1 MSETE
6 NKVVTNEYGLSDED
20 YARERKAARAAV
32 RSGEAPVETKTDATP
47 EPSIETAQTSETQET
62 VEDETKKQEAKVET
76 TKVEEDVPDFL
87 KDIPDDIR
95 EKVAS
100 QLKAAK
106 DESEY
111 HKKRYDSDIG
121 RINAYQSKYE
131 EARRALAQ
139 KEAEVAALKKAPP
152 KPLKELEDPRIKQ
165 ALEAGDEHSVELME
179 ALRENLRKEFESE
192 LKARDQIRER
202 QEVEAM
208 NRQQLEAAEAF
219 NRTLSEKWENWREV
233 VFQADDKGALILG
246 EDRQP
251 QFNEGWL
258 QYAYDQPPALRNAIL
273 SAGSPEDAVWAI
285 DNYEKW
291 LRTKG
296 IVKDE
301 TPTPQATIP
310 SAEAIQKKRDED
322 LKRKSP
328 PAGHQVALAPSPTL
342 DLDRDEE
349 LQKKARQ
356 LARKAIKENDPSIYS
371 IQNLNR

>member
-1 MSETE
+1 MAETP
-6 NKVVTNEYGLSDED
+6 VTNEYGMSDAD

-32 RSGEAPVETKTDATP
+32 RSGEAPVETKTTEA
-47 EPSIETAQTSETQET
+47 EPQPSTETADTTTATQET
-62 VEDETKKQEAKVET
+62 VVDDTKQD
-76 TKVEEDVPDFL
+76 TKATAEVVEEAVPDFL

-131 EARRALAQ
+131 ESRRALAQ
-139 KEAEVAALKKAPP
+139 KEAELAALKKAPP

-165 ALEAGDEHSVELME
+165 ALEAGDESSVELME
-179 ALRENLRKEFESE
+179 ALRESLRKEFESA

-202 QEVEAM
+202 QDMEVQS
-208 NRQQLEAAEAF
+208 RQQLEAADAF
-219 NRTLSEKWENWREV
+219 NRTLSDRWDNWREV
-233 VFQADDKGALILG
+233 VFKADDKGALVLG
-246 EDRQP
+246 EDKQP

-273 SAGSPEDAVWAI
+273 SAESPEDAIWAI

-291 LRTKG
+291 LRDKG
-296 IVKDE
+296 IVKE
-301 TPTPQATIP
+301 NTPQAVIP
-310 SAEAIQKKRDED
+310 NADAIQKKRDAD
-322 LKRKSP
+322 LQRKSP
-328 PAGHQVALAPSPTL
+328 PAGHQVALAPNPTV
-342 DLDRDEE
+342 DIDSDEG
-349 LQKKARQ
+349 LQKRARQ

-371 IQNLNR
+371 IQNLTR